1 VKRKSIMLCLIQCG
15 QTIWEADKRVHGS
28 TDLPL
33 SDAGRTVVQSEVR
46 HDSGAHPSVIHHPPD
61 EAASET
67 ARVFAS
73 QLRAKTS
80 AVAELADPHLGLLE
94 GLTTQ
99 EFEERFTSR
108 FKQWEDD
115 PVTVSPPEGEEV
127 IQAADRLFKAV
138 ARILKRSRS
147 EEVGIVVHEIGLG
160 LLRCWLAARPLND
173 LRKMQV
179 NRPRVE
185 RYAVSRDL
193 IDSLEQAAAQAHAS
207 S

>member
-1 VKRKSIMLCLIQCG
+1 MKRKSIMLCLIQCG
-15 QTIWEADKRVHGS
+15 QTIWEADQRVHGS

-33 SDAGRTVVQSEVR
+33 SEAGRAAVQSDLR
-46 HDSGAHPSVIHHPPD
+46 QLAGAHPAVFHHPPD
-61 EAASET
+61 EAAAET
-67 ARVFAS
+67 ARLCAAQV
-73 QLRAKTS
+73 RARTV
-80 AVAELADPHLGLLE
+80 AVDELADPHLGLLE

-99 EFEERFTSR
+99 EFQERFTSR
-108 FKQWEDD
+108 FRQWEDD

-127 IQAADRLFKAV
+127 IHAADRLFKAV

-147 EEVGIVVHEIGLG
+147 EEVGVVVHDIGLG

-173 LRKMQV
+173 LRKMLI

-193 IDSLEQAAAQAHAS
+193 IDSLASAAEQAHAS

>member
-1 VKRKSIMLCLIQCG
+1 MKRKSIMLCLIQCG
-15 QTIWEADKRVHGS
+15 QTIWEADARIHGA

-33 SDAGRTVVQSEVR
+33 SDAGRSAIQT
-46 HDSGAHPSVIHHPPD
+46 DLPLLAGAHPATIHSPPD
-61 EAASET
+61 EAAVET
-67 ARVFAS
+67 ARLCAARI
-73 QLRAKTS
+73 RAKTS
-80 AVAELADPHLGLLE
+80 AVDELSDPHLGLLE

-138 ARILKRSRS
+138 AKILKRSRS

-160 LLRCWLAARPLND
+160 LLRCWLAGRPLND
-173 LRKMQV
+173 LRAMLI

-185 RYAVSRDL
+185 RYAISREL
-193 IDSLEQAAAQAHAS
+193 IDSLEQAAAQAQAS
-207 S
+207 P

>member
-1 VKRKSIMLCLIQCG
+1 MKRKSIMLCLIQCG
-15 QTIWEADKRVHGS
+15 QTIWEADQRVHGS

-33 SDAGRTVVQSEVR
+33 SEAGRTAVKNDLAQL
-46 HDSGAHPSVIHHPPD
+46 SGAHPATIHHPPD
-61 EAASET
+61 EAATET
-67 ARVFAS
+67 ARLCAAHV
-73 QLRAKTS
+73 RAKTS
-80 AVAELADPHLGLLE
+80 AIDELADAHLGLLE

-115 PVTVSPPEGEEV
+115 PVTVSPPEGEDV
-127 IQAADRLFKAV
+127 ILAADRLFRAV

-147 EEVGIVVHEIGLG
+147 EEVGLVVHDIGLG

-173 LRKMQV
+173 LRKMLV
-179 NRPRVE
+179 NHPRVE
-185 RYAVSRDL
+185 RYAISRDL
-193 IDSLEQAAAQAHAS
+193 IEAMEQAAAQAHAS

>member
-1 VKRKSIMLCLIQCG
+1 VKRQSIMLCLIQSG
-15 QTIWEADKRVHGS
+15 QTTWEADQRVHGS

-33 SDAGRTVVQSEVR
+33 SDAGRAAVQS
-46 HDSGAHPSVIHHPPD
+46 DLSQLSGAHPSVIHHPPD
-61 EAASET
+61 EAATET
-67 ARVFAS
+67 ARVCAA
-73 QLRAKTS
+73 LVRAKCA
-80 AVAELADPHLGLLE
+80 AVDELADPHLGLLE

-127 IQAADRLFKAV
+127 IHAADRIFKAV

-147 EEVGIVVHEIGLG
+147 EEVGVVVHDIGLG
-160 LLRCWLAARPLND
+160 LLRCWLAARPLHD
-173 LRKMQV
+173 LRKMLV

-185 RYAVSRDL
+185 RYAISREL
-193 IDSLEQAAAQAHAS
+193 IDSLEQAADQAHAGS
-207 S
+207 

>member
-1 VKRKSIMLCLIQCG
+1 MKRKSIMLCLIQCG
-15 QTIWEADKRVHGS
+15 QTTWEADQRVHGS

-33 SDAGRTVVQSEVR
+33 SNAGRAAVQNDLPQLLGSQ
-46 HDSGAHPSVIHHPPD
+46 PTTIYHPPD
-61 EAASET
+61 EAAHET
-67 ARVFAS
+67 AKICAAS
-73 QLRAKTS
+73 VRAKTS
-80 AVAELADPHLGLLE
+80 AIDELADPHLGLLE
-94 GLTTQ
+94 GITTQ

-115 PVTVSPPEGEEV
+115 PVTVSPPEGEDV
-127 IQAADRLFKAV
+127 IHAADRLFRAV

-147 EEVGIVVHEIGLG
+147 EEVGIVVHDIGLG

-173 LRKMQV
+173 LRRMLV

-185 RYAVSRDL
+185 RYAISRDL